1 MRLLVDLET
10 GAWSTWANA
19 QTSSIS
25 LRRRDRLVVAVR
37 FGRGG
42 QVVEWPENAA
52 GTFAIKLEFGGQFVA
67 LAPFWTPSG
76 YGADRHYSFDVNLN
90 TQELEA
96 LFAEEPASVSLLAEV
111 SVTSGAQIFSSE
123 TLRVVVTNDV
133 IRGDEGTPAAAIELK
148 ATQAEAEAGTNNE
161 TWMTPLRTKEAI
173 IALSSGTSGT
183 TDFNELQNVP
193 STFPPA
199 SHTHPA
205 NQISDS
211 TGSGRT
217 LLTSNLVGA
226 RAHLSFFPSFANR
239 ASFPVMGDVDRVYTA
254 LDTAKI
260 YVWIPSI
267 SDYLEVS
274 PSINADWNATSGA
287 AQILNK
293 PSIPNTTPHHIIAA
307 CSDETSAL
315 TTGDKLELENFF
327 LWNLNNFRASVTDA
341 PTGSSI
347 IVTLT
352 ITAPSVT
359 PITLAATISQG
370 TKYGSAAFFSPFEID
385 AVPSAPWTFRLAV
398 TQIGST
404 NAGKGLKVYL
414 EGTRPL

>member
-67 LAPFWTPSG
+67 LAPSWTPSG

-111 SVTSGAQIFSSE
+111 SVTSGPQIFSSE

-173 IALSSGTSGT
+173 VAQAAGG
-183 TDFNELQNVP
+183 
-193 STFPPA
+193 PA
-199 SHTHPA
+199 GPQGPA
-205 NQISDS
+205 GPAGEKGD
-211 TGSGRT
+211 TGDTGPAGPQGPAGPAGEKGDT
-217 LLTSNLVGA
+217 GDTGPAGPQGETGEWDNTNYVG
-226 RAHLSFFPSFANR
+226 L
-239 ASFPVMGDVDRVYTA
+239 PVEY
-254 LDTAKI
+254 
-260 YVWIPSI
+260 
-267 SDYLEVS
+267 
-274 PSINADWNATSGA
+274 
-287 AQILNK
+287 
-293 PSIPNTTPHHIIAA
+293 IIAA
-307 CSDETSAL
+307 SNETTAL
-315 TTGDKLELENFF
+315 TAGAAKVT
-327 LWNLNNFRASVTDA
+327 FRAPVGFRLTSVSASVTVA
-341 PTGSSI
+341 PTGSALVIDINNGADSVLSTKLSI
-347 IVTLT
+347 DASDKSSAT
-352 ITAPSVT
+352 
-359 PITLAATISQG
+359 AAT
-370 TKYGSAAFFSPFEID
+370 AAVINASFRDFAQDAEITID
-385 AVPSAPWTFRLAV
+385 VD
-398 TQIGST
+398 QIGST
-404 NAGKGLKVYL
+404 VAGAGLKVIL
-414 EGTRPL
+414 RGTRL